1 MKPLAIALSVVG
13 RGLLGGAGE
22 GALTNVQYKAV
33 QTCHNEFPC
42 TMNISLIKMGEKEE
56 KNIHDKKDA
65 ISH

>member
-1 MKPLAIALSVVG
+1 
-13 RGLLGGAGE
+13 LLGGAGE